1 MKLYQLVLKDIF
13 RRKKR
18 VLYAALGVIIGTMT
32 VVGILTVAAS
42 GQARIVNQLEKYG
55 PNMTVTPAISSLD
68 MTLGN
73 LSLGQVTVGENYIPE
88 SRVAEIQAI
97 ADEEIR
103 KALSNSQIQAV
114 LPGIDNDANIATVA
128 PRLYSTTTVEGMPA
142 MVAGIYPAAEFKV
155 RTWWQ
160 VAAGKYLDADNEVLL
175 GATAAAVL
183 DLVPGDT
190 LLIRGTDFVVAGV
203 LDETGSADDSQIFMN
218 LEPLQQISG
227 KEGLVSVID
236 VRALCNACPVEVIAG
251 AVNTA
256 IPGVRAVAVK
266 QVAQTELGML
276 DRINRLM
283 LALGGVTLFIG
294 AFGVA
299 NTMMTSVH
307 ERRKDIGIMRA
318 VGSSQNQIIFAFLE
332 EAVIVGLIG
341 GIFGYIFG
349 SALAYVIGPLIFEGT
364 PIVFVPAYLPLSL
377 GVSVAVAVLAAAYPA
392 YRATRIRVA
401 DSFRS
406 L

>member
-1 MKLYQLVLKDIF
+1 MKLYQLILKDIS

-32 VVGILTVAAS
+32 VVGILTVADS
-42 GQARIVNQLEKYG
+42 GQSRIVNQLEKYG
-55 PNMTVTPAISSLD
+55 PNLTITPAISSLD

-73 LSLGQVTVGENYIPE
+73 LSLGQVTVGETYIPD
-88 SRVAEIQAI
+88 SRIAEIQDI
-97 ADEEIR
+97 ADKQIR
-103 KALSNSQIQAV
+103 EALSNGQIQAI
-114 LPGIDNDANIATVA
+114 LPGIDADSNVATVA
-128 PRLYSTTTVEGMPA
+128 PRLYSVTAVNDAQA
-142 MVAGIYPAAEFKV
+142 MVVGIYPAAELKV
-155 RTWWQ
+155 RTWWKIQ
-160 VAAGKYLDADNEVLL
+160 SGTYLDKGNEVLL
-175 GATAAAVL
+175 GSTVATVL
-183 DLVPGDT
+183 SLESGDT
-190 LLIRGTDFVVAGV
+190 VRIHGADFLVAGV
-203 LDETGSADDSQIFMN
+203 LEETGSADDTQLFTN
-218 LEPLQQISG
+218 LATLQKVSG
-227 KEGLVSVID
+227 KVGLVSMID
-236 VRALCNACPVEVIAG
+236 VRALCNACPVETIAAAING
-251 AVNTA
+251 AV
-256 IPGVRAVAVK
+256 PGVRAVAVK
-266 QVAQTELGML
+266 QVAQSELGML

-318 VGSSQNQIIFAFLE
+318 VGSSQNQILFAFLE

-341 GIFGYIFG
+341 GVFGYLFG
-349 SALAYVIGPLIFEGT
+349 SALAYAIGPLIFEGT
-364 PIVFVPAYLPLSL
+364 AIRYVIAFLPLSL
-377 GVSVAVAVLAAAYPA
+377 GVSVLVAVLAAAYPA

>member
-1 MKLYQLVLKDIF
+1 MKFYQLILKDIS

-18 VLYAALGVIIGTMT
+18 VAYAALGVVIGTMT

-103 KALSNSQIQAV
+103 KALSKAQIQAV

-128 PRLYSTTTVEGMPA
+128 PRLYSTTSVGGTPV
-142 MVAGIYPAAEFKV
+142 MVVGIYPAAELKV
-155 RTWWQ
+155 RTWWKVQ
-160 VAAGKYLDADNEVLL
+160 GGEYLDSKDEVLL
-175 GATAAAVL
+175 GSTAAAIL
-183 DLVPGDT
+183 NLAPGDAV
-190 LLIRGTDFVVAGV
+190 RFRDSDFVVAGV
-203 LDETGSADDSQIFMN
+203 LEETGSADDSQIFTD
-218 LEPLQQISG
+218 LQTLQQVSG

-236 VRALCNACPVEVIAG
+236 VRALCNACPVEVIVG
-251 AVNTA
+251 AVNNA

-318 VGSSQNQIIFAFLE
+318 VGSSQSQILFAFLE
-332 EAVIVGLIG
+332 EAIIVGLIG

-349 SALAYVIGPLIFEGT
+349 SALAYAIGPLIFEGT
-364 PIVFVPAYLPLSL
+364 AIAYVLAYLPLSL